1 MTGGG
6 HLPQRS
12 QPANLGPTVFQPP
25 VSQLVCDGCIPPGVE
40 CGSIVIAPVW
50 LLATLQPLRSL
61 LFDAFGDVHPSA
73 SSPAASCVGLDCRAT
88 PPSTKST
95 SVRMPRAVCCS
106 IALTLTP
113 SRSAVSFCDRP
124 WILRNS
130 MTWRQRGGQVSRQTG
145 RAAGRERVCQ
155 YV

>member
-25 VSQLVCDGCIPPGVE
+25 VSQLVCDGCIQPGVE

-73 SSPAASCVGLDCRAT
+73 SSSAASCVGLDCRAT
-88 PPSTKST
+88 PPSTKRSEERRVGKECGST
-95 SVRMPRAVCCS
+95 VRTRCGP
-106 IALTLTP
+106 
-113 SRSAVSFCDRP
+113 
-124 WILRNS
+124 
-130 MTWRQRGGQVSRQTG
+130 
-145 RAAGRERVCQ
+145 
-155 YV
+155 